1 MKKILVT
8 GYRGFIGQN
17 LTAKLLQLGYEVE
30 GWELGDTDDPPV
42 AGKNLVIH
50 LGAISDTTFSA
61 LDEIMINNLDFS
73 VKLHRMCVMH
83 KVNLHYASSASV
95 YGSCNSFDE
104 DGPLNPQSYY
114 AWTKYLFD
122 RHIAKTFTEEITVT
136 GFRYFNVFGAT
147 GEAHKGKMAS
157 PFYKFSKEA
166 KMSGAVTLFEN
177 SERYFRDFVSVEN
190 VVETHIKLIENQHS
204 GIFNIGTGRPTSFQE
219 VGEKI
224 ATKYDAK
231 VLYRKMPE
239 ELIGQYQAYTCAN
252 LDKLNS
258 IIQMEWTSIADYIE
272 EHECNL

>member
-8 GYRGFIGQN
+8 GHRGFIGQN
-17 LTAKLLQLGYEVE
+17 LSKRLTQLGYEVE
-30 GWELGDTDDPPV
+30 GWELGNIGDPPV
-42 AGKNLVIH
+42 AGKDMVIH

-61 LDEIMINNLDFS
+61 LDEIMKNNLDFS
-73 VKLHRMCVMH
+73 IKLHSACVMH
-83 KVNLHYASSASV
+83 KVNLQYASSASV
-95 YGSCNSFDE
+95 YGSHNSFDE

-122 RHIAKTFTEEITVT
+122 RHVVKTFTEDITVT

-166 KMSGAVTLFEN
+166 KMSGTVTLFEN
-177 SERYFRDFVSVEN
+177 SERYSRDFVSVED
-190 VVETHIKLIENQHS
+190 VVETHIKLIKNQQS

-224 ATKYDAK
+224 ANKYGAK
-231 VLYRKMPE
+231 ILYRKMPDQ
-239 ELIGQYQAYTCAN
+239 LVGQYQAYTCAN
-252 LDKLNS
+252 IKKLNS
-258 IIQMEWTSIADYIE
+258 LIQMRWTPIADYIE
-272 EHECNL
+272 KYECNL